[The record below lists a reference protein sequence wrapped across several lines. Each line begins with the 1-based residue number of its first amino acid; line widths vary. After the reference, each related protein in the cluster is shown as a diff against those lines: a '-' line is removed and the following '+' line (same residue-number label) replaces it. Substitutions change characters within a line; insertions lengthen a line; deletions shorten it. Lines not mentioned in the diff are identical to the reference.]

1 MIEAKKTVI
10 VTGASGDIGTAI
22 VQRLLRG
29 GYDVAACCNR
39 NTSKFEKLFQGQYSL
54 SIHSLDLSSDDSIK
68 ACASEIVST
77 KEHIA
82 GLVNC
87 AGKATGGI
95 FEMTKISDM
104 RELFEINLFGT
115 LLFTQFIAK
124 KLVRQKAGSVVN
136 IASTAG
142 IFADRGT
149 LAYGTSKAALIHAS
163 RILAVE

>member
-22 VQRLLRG
+22 VQRLLHD

-39 NTSKFEKLFQGQYSL
+39 NRSKFEKLFRGRCSL
-54 SIHSLDLSSDDSIK
+54 SIHSLDLSSDESIK
-68 ACASEIVST
+68 ACAFEIVRT
-77 KEHIA
+77 KEHVA

-95 FEMTKISDM
+95 FEMTKISDI

-124 KLVRQKAGSVVN
+124 KGK
-136 IASTAG
+136 
-142 IFADRGT
+142 
-149 LAYGTSKAALIHAS
+149 
-163 RILAVE
+163 